1 MAAVSVKRSIDKK
14 KYYQWRTIYT
24 YPHFFVFLSP
34 ISLQITLEKDAD
46 LGIFNKLR
54 AAQFLLKIIHN
65 DYFEAMWAVRLRT
78 PVTPFMA
85 PLKNYESSLVV
96 DIEICTMDIID
107 NYFRTSAPFI
117 LYLWIPYYTFCFLK
131 SPLNHQFCI
140 NVYFQMLLVLRTAC
154 IFPKEFEIVGGQE

>member
-34 ISLQITLEKDAD
+34 ISLQITLKKDAD
-46 LGIFNKLR
+46 LGNFNKLR

-78 PVTPFMA
+78 SPVTPFMA
-85 PLKNYESSLVV
+85 PLKNYESALVV
-96 DIEICTMDIID
+96 DIEICTMDIILEQALLL
-107 NYFRTSAPFI
+107 FSVFESPIIPSAFSKAPTTTNF
-117 LYLWIPYYTFCFLK
+117 
-131 SPLNHQFCI
+131 
-140 NVYFQMLLVLRTAC
+140 A
-154 IFPKEFEIVGGQE
+154 